1 MIKTYK
7 HYNLKINPMKQ
18 LLLEE
23 LEVYKL
29 SMEIADEIWND
40 VIKWN
45 HFSKYTL
52 GEQLTEAAD
61 SISFNISEGYGRFSF
76 RENIH
81 FCYIS
86 RGSLYETKTG
96 IRKAHNRKLINQAQF
111 EFLSN
116 KIEILHIKLN
126 SYINYLIQQS
136 KIQKPK

>member
-1 MIKTYK
+1 
-7 HYNLKINPMKQ
+7 MKQ
-18 LLLEE
+18 LVLEE

-29 SMEIADEIWND
+29 SMMIADEIWND

-45 HFSKYTL
+45 HFAKFSL

-86 RGSLYETKTG
+86 RGSLFETKTG
-96 IRKAHNRKLINQAQF
+96 IKKAVNRKLISRTRF
-111 EFLSN
+111 EFLS
-116 KIEILHIKLN
+116 ERLETLHIKLN
-126 SYINYLIQQS
+126 SYINYLKQQS
-136 KIQKPK
+136 KNQNSK